1 MAARAMGSGVIS
13 FGLVSIPVK
22 LFSSNQ
28 PQSGVSFNL
37 LHGEDGARLKQQYLC
52 SVDGKIVPRE
62 EMVKGYEFEKGRY
75 VTFSNEE
82 LEALEA
88 VGDESIAITEFVHAR
103 QVDPVYFDKA
113 YWLGPDRGA
122 ARAYA
127 LLVAAM
133 KETGRVALAK
143 YAARGKQYLVMLR
156 PTEGGLA
163 MQQLRYAD
171 EVKPFSE
178 VGVETADVSDREL
191 QLAVNLIEQIA
202 SEKFQPDQYT
212 DEVKE
217 RTLALIQRKVEGETI
232 TAPAP
237 AEPGEGRVVD
247 LMEALKASLTR
258 AGKAPAAAAA
268 PRAEEPAAERKPPRR
283 APSEAAPKKA
293 AGGKR
298 GKR

>member
-217 RTLALIQRKVEGETI
+217 RTLALIQRKVE
-232 TAPAP
+232 
-237 AEPGEGRVVD
+237 
-247 LMEALKASLTR
+247 
-258 AGKAPAAAAA
+258 
-268 PRAEEPAAERKPPRR
+268 
-283 APSEAAPKKA
+283 
-293 AGGKR
+293 
-298 GKR
+298 

>member
-22 LFSSNQ
+22 MFSSNQ
-28 PQSGVSFNL
+28 PQAGVSFNL
-37 LHGEDGARLKQQYLC
+37 LHREDGSRLKQQYIC
-52 SVDGKIVPRE
+52 SADGKIVERDQ
-62 EMVKGYEFEKGRY
+62 MVKGYEFEKGRY
-75 VTFSNEE
+75 VTFSPEE

-202 SEKFQPDQYT
+202 SEKFQPDQYK

-217 RTLALIQRKVEGETI
+217 RTLALIQRKVEGESI
-232 TAPAP
+232 TAPAAA

-247 LMEALKASLTR
+247 LMEALKASLAR
-258 AGKAPAAAAA
+258 SGKAPAGK
-268 PRAEEPAAERKPPRR
+268 EEEAERKPPRR
-283 APSEAAPKKA
+283 AAREPAAAPKKA

-298 GKR
+298 AKAR